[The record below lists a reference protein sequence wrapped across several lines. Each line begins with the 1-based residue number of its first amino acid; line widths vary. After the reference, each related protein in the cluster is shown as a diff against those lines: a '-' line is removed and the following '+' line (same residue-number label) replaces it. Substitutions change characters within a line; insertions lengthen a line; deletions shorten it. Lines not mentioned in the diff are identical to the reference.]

1 MDTVKNYQP
10 EPIPARKTID
20 STRTQITE
28 PAEKAENQSHCEV
41 QFAEIT
47 MEVGGAGDGAAMPR
61 PQRIRPASDEKRT
74 LFYEMRKIAYRDMSY
89 IGNPSKV
96 FYCQARMMEDFTDD
110 FESQIP
116 FSCYYPYYQLMGYGQ
131 LRTYFTWRT
140 RVRAGDIRA
149 TSLSYVFVYIYEL
162 LACIGE
168 SDPQSSLQRLGNF
181 WKTYRRF
188 DKTIDKY
195 LIQWIRDFHIYYPVK
210 QSFSEFAAEQNLKK
224 FYPRVFIYS
233 SNREDSFELYSDFSK
248 YNIQSSIFF
257 TEETRT
263 LISDCFYFLLCRM
276 RKQCRER
283 EKFFEDFIFYPVHKE
298 TEWRPFTGALFYPCL
313 NQEDRTVTLSEREVY
328 TCSGSKWT
336 YHAGILTDAGR
347 ELIGYIMKEM
357 ESALRKKLHFRYKIH
372 ANADR
377 CDPVVLQEMEAL
389 GIVFPQMISRCVED
403 FFNLRNRKP
412 VHVDREVIH
421 RIRTEA
427 SETQEKLII
436 PEDEVILDHQAEK
449 VETEPYTVFSE
460 DVWSAFAAALTETET
475 EALRVVLLE
484 ENVKAFADAHGIMLE
499 VLLDGINE
507 KAMDTVG
514 DTLLEMDETVTVY
527 EEYKEKLRNVT
538 V

>member
-20 STRTQITE
+20 STRTQITK

-47 MEVGGAGDGAAMPR
+47 MEVGGAGDGAAISS
-61 PQRIRPASDEKRT
+61 PQRIRPAFDEKRS
-74 LFYEMRKIAYRDMSY
+74 LFYEMRKIAHRDMSY

-96 FYCQARMMEDFTDD
+96 FYCQARMMEDFADD

-140 RVRAGDIRA
+140 KVRAGDIQA

-168 SDPQSSLQRLGNF
+168 PDPQSCLQRLGNF
-181 WKTYRRF
+181 WKIYRRF
-188 DKTIDKY
+188 DQTIDKY

-210 QSFSEFAAEQNLKK
+210 QSFAEFAEEQDLKK

-233 SNREDSFELYSDFSK
+233 SNREDSFELYADLSK
-248 YNIQSSIFF
+248 YDIRKSIFF
-257 TEETRT
+257 TEETKG
-263 LISDCFYFLLCRM
+263 IIGDCFYFLLSRM
-276 RKQCRER
+276 RKLCRQR
-283 EKFFEDFIFYPVHKE
+283 EKSFEDFIFYPVHKE
-298 TEWRPFTGALFYPCL
+298 TEWKPFTGALFYPYL

-328 TCSGSKWT
+328 TCSGNKWT

-347 ELIGYIMKEM
+347 ELIGYIIKEM
-357 ESALRKKLHFRYKIH
+357 EAVLRKKLHFRYKIH
-372 ANADR
+372 ASTER
-377 CDPVVLQEMEAL
+377 CDPVVLQEMESL
-389 GIVFPQMISRCVED
+389 GIVFPQMISRSVEE
-403 FFNLRNRKP
+403 FFTLRNRKP
-412 VHVDREVIH
+412 VHVDREAIN

-436 PEDEVILDHQAEK
+436 PEDEVILDHPAEK
-449 VETEPYTVFSE
+449 VEMKPSVTSHD
-460 DVWSAFAAALTETET
+460 DVWSAFASVLTDTEMA
-475 EALRVVLLE
+475 ALRVILLE
-484 ENVKAFADAHGIMLE
+484 EDIKKFADAHGIMLE

-507 KAMDTVG
+507 KAMDAVG
-514 DTLLEMDETVTVY
+514 DTLIEIDETVTLY
-527 EEYKEKLRNVT
+527 EEYKEKLMNLT